1 MKSKILAAL
10 FISGLAVSF
19 GASAT
24 AIDSGVA
31 ITPAEC
37 VLLGENVVL
46 NLSNNV
52 SGSYNCDQAT
62 STITI
67 AACHAA
73 GSRNTATITCADSGP
88 VGGPPNW
95 NDASCTSTADTFEIT
110 DFRGYRASSQG
121 GTVAPVALGGACTDA
136 TVEALVN

>member
-10 FISGLAVSF
+10 FISGLAFSF

-24 AIDSGVA
+24 AIVSGGA
-31 ITPAEC
+31 ITPTQC

-73 GSRNTATITCADSGP
+73 GSRNTTTVTCANSGTEAEP
-88 VGGPPNW
+88 VW
-95 NDASCTSTADTFEIT
+95 NDSSCGSTADTFEIT

-121 GTVAPVALGGACTDA
+121 GTVAAVALGGACTAA